1 MSLSTMTP
9 TGELPIPTRGGV
21 TSPETLA
28 RIEVLE
34 QELADLKQS
43 IASDTAY
50 GLSKVTNAAD
60 VTQENGIALSAMQNN
75 SSLEGTLANKIEKL
89 NNSNNKLEKKFNQ
102 TLIDGFINID
112 ILTYAENVAGKGLQ
126 YAYTASIEETN
137 VPQTYYSYANTII
150 LKSGIGGR
158 ITVIIFDRY
167 SGGRFTMNSKYNNEN
182 WSGWKEISVL

>member
-1 MSLSTMTP
+1 MTSL
-9 TGELPIPTRGGV
+9 
-21 TSPETLA
+21 ETLA
-28 RIEVLE
+28 RIEFLE

-43 IASDTAY
+43 IASETAY

-89 NNSNNKLEKKFNQ
+89 NNSNNKLDNKFNQ